1 MAATLAQMRSRVAF
15 ALGNKSGINDF
26 IDRNL
31 NEATL
36 QHTLRV
42 HPKEMQTSTTFSTTG
57 AIAEYGISDGDTVNV
72 SDLYGILYVRDSTD
86 DVPLEQGNETE
97 WNDSKQSLTD
107 TSRHGDPRKWL
118 HIERKLVLY
127 AQIPNT
133 DSRTIKVRYLKRPA
147 TMTSSVDFPLND
159 EHIRPVE
166 QLAKAL
172 TWLDLGNEEKA
183 QAALAAYETLVA
195 ERFEPI
201 DIEDM
206 SPEFRF
212 TPVHNLYL
220 ESGD

>member
-1 MAATLAQMRSRVAF
+1 MRSRVKLAM
-15 ALGNKSGINDF
+15 ANKTNIDDT

-42 HPKEMQTSTTFSTTG
+42 RPKEMQTSTTFSTTG
-57 AIAEYGISDGDTVNV
+57 AIAEYGYGISDTIAV
-72 SDLYGILYVRDSTD
+72 SDLYAFLYVRDSTD
-86 DVPLEQGNETE
+86 DVPLVQGNETE
-97 WNDSKQSLTD
+97 WNDSRQSLTD
-107 TSRHGDPRKWL
+107 TALHGDPRRWL

-127 AQIPNT
+127 AQIPDST
-133 DSRTIKVRYLKRPA
+133 SRTIKVRYLKRPA

-166 QLAKAL
+166 QLAKHL

-183 QAALAAYETLVA
+183 IAALNSYEALLATRQQPL
-195 ERFEPI
+195 
-201 DIEDM
+201 DMEDM

-212 TPVHNLYL
+212 TPVHNLII
-220 ESGD
+220 ED